1 MTLKLIACCRFR
13 IQGYIFSL
21 LYMCIR
27 FCRKKWI
34 GGEYLDFKDV
44 EEANKLS
51 REFVA
56 GSEDSPIGTG
66 KEPELPRSYGKE
78 KKKSRT
84 LYW

>member
-1 MTLKLIACCRFR
+1 M
-13 IQGYIFSL
+13 
-21 LYMCIR
+21 
-27 FCRKKWI
+27 
-34 GGEYLDFKDV
+34 

-51 REFVA
+51 RKLVA